1 MASLNKGRS
10 QKDILDDDIN
20 IIPVNMEQNDV
31 CPFMSELTNATIM
44 DLTQTST
51 KVPQMINTLADN
63 EDERIALI
71 IQYKLVVSSLF
82 PPFSSPYKH
91 RQLNRTELYAI

>member
-31 CPFMSELTNATIM
+31 CPFMSELTNATMM
-44 DLTQTST
+44 DLSQTST

-63 EDERIALI
+63 EDERIAFI
-71 IQYKLVVSSLF
+71 IISSLF